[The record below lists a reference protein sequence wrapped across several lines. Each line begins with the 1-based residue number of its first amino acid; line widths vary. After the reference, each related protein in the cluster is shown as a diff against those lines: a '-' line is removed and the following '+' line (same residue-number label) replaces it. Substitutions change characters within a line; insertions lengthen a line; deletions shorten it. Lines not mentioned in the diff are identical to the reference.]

1 MEELVGL
8 LRIRVKRGI
17 NLAQRDTLSSDPFVV
32 ITMGSQKLKTRTVE
46 NNCNPEWNEE
56 LTLALK
62 HPDEPVNLIVY
73 DKDTF
78 TSHDKMGDAKIDIK
92 PFLEVHKMGLQE
104 LPDGTEIKRVVPTRD
119 NCLSEASSIV
129 SNNGK
134 IVQDMILLLKN
145 VECGEVEIQLE
156 WIEIPA
162 MASTSTSSL
171 MASKTVISKTALFS
185 SLPGIVNRSFLTFS
199 PASPSVKPLRT
210 RSSNVTKFDE
220 VTNSLDEDMD
230 QIRRLQNGSDVRG
243 VALEGEKGRTV
254 DLTPA
259 AVEAIAESF
268 GEWVAATESNGN
280 GVIKVSLG
288 RDPRVSGGKLS
299 TAVFAGLARA
309 GCLAFDM
316 GLATT
321 PACFM
326 STLLSPFEYD
336 ASIMMT
342 ASHLPYTRNGLKFFT
357 KRGGL
362 TSPEVEKICDLAA
375 RKYATRQTKIVVNAG
390 NGSGGFFTWDVL
402 DKLGADTFGSL
413 YLNPDG
419 MFPNHIPNPENKIA
433 MSHTRAAVLENSA
446 DLGVVFDTDVDR
458 SGVVDNRGN
467 PINGDKLIALMSA
480 IVLKEHPGSTIVT
493 DARTSMG
500 LTRFITER
508 GGRHCL
514 YRVGYRNVIDK
525 GVELNKDGIETHLM
539 METSGHGAVKENHFL
554 DDGAYMV
561 VKIII
566 EMVRMRLAGSNEGIG
581 SLIEDLEE
589 PLEAVELRLNIL
601 SEPRDAK
608 AKGIEAIETFR
619 EYIEEG
625 KLRGWELGTCGDC
638 WVSEGCLVDSNDHP
652 SAIDAHMYRARV
664 SDEESGEEYGW
675 VHMRQSIHN
684 PNIALNMQSMLPGG
698 CLSMT
703 RIFRDQF
710 LDASGIARFL
720 DISDFDNYI
729 GGQS

>member
-1 MEELVGL
+1 M
-8 LRIRVKRGI
+8 
-17 NLAQRDTLSSDPFVV
+17 
-32 ITMGSQKLKTRTVE
+32 
-46 NNCNPEWNEE
+46 
-56 LTLALK
+56 
-62 HPDEPVNLIVY
+62 
-73 DKDTF
+73 
-78 TSHDKMGDAKIDIK
+78 
-92 PFLEVHKMGLQE
+92 
-104 LPDGTEIKRVVPTRD
+104 
-119 NCLSEASSIV
+119 ASS
-129 SNNGK
+129 K
-134 IVQDMILLLKN
+134 
-145 VECGEVEIQLE
+145 
-156 WIEIPA
+156 
-162 MASTSTSSL
+162 TSSL
-171 MASKTVISKTALFS
+171 VSSKTVVSLFLS
-185 SLPGIVNRSFLTFS
+185 SPRTVKSSFLSFT
-199 PASPSVKPLRT
+199 PASPSFKPLRT
-210 RSSNVTKFDE
+210 RSSNATKIDE
-220 VTNSLDEDMD
+220 VTNNILDEDMD

-254 DLTPA
+254 TLTPA

-268 GEWVAATESNGN
+268 GEWFAATESNVN
-280 GVIKVSLG
+280 GVIRVSLG

-326 STLLSPFEYD
+326 STLLPPFEYD

-375 RKYATRQTKIVVNAG
+375 RKYANRQTKVSTLIRTRPQQVNFMSAYSKHLREIIKERINHPEHYDTPLKGFQARIVVNAG

-419 MFPNHIPNPENKIA
+419 MFPNHIPNPEDKTA

-458 SGVVDNRGN
+458 SGVVDNKGN

-480 IVLKEHPGSTIVT
+480 IVLKEHPGGTIVT

-525 GVELNKDGIETHLM
+525 GVELNKDGIESHLM

-561 VKIII
+561 VKIIV
-566 EMVRMRLAGSNEGIG
+566 EMVRMRLAGSKEGIG

-589 PLEAVELRLNIL
+589 PLESAELRMNIL

-619 EYIEEG
+619 QYIEEG
-625 KLRGWELGTCGDC
+625 KLEGWELDSCGEC

-652 SAIDAHMYRARV
+652 SAIDAHMYRAKV
-664 SDEESGEEYGW
+664 MDKKSGEEYGW

-684 PNIALNMQSMLPGG
+684 PNIALNMQSVLPGG
-698 CLSMT
+698 CLSMASL
-703 RIFRDQF
+703 FRDRF
-710 LDASGIARFL
+710 LEASGVARFL
-720 DISDFDNYI
+720 DISDIDNYI
-729 GGQS
+729 GCQS